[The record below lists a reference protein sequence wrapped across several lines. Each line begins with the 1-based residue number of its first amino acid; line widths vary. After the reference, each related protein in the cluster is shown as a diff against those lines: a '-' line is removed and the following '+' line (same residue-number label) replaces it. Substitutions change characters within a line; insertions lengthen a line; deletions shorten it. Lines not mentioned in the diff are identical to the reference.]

1 VQYFRFIDFKNMKEH
16 PFKILIIDENQELIS
31 TIEKTLKAEG
41 FSVSSSSNSREA
53 IQLAINELPQLVLV
67 DLLMPELDGIDIC
80 IELRHQV
87 ELINTLIVF
96 HSERNEDYSQIAA
109 FNAGADD
116 YILKPVKMRV
126 LVSRLKA
133 LLKRHSSH
141 QQITEKEQMTGL
153 TIDRERY
160 LIFLEGAEII
170 LPRKEFELLSLL
182 STSPRKVFTR
192 KEISQLIWGYEIF
205 AKNRTID
212 VHIRKLREKLG
223 DKYIKTI
230 KGIGYS
236 LEV

>member
-1 VQYFRFIDFKNMKEH
+1 MTTEN
-16 PFKILIIDENQELIS
+16 FKILVIDANPEVLSATEQALR
-31 TIEKTLKAEG
+31 AEH
-41 FSVSSSSNSREA
+41 FSVITSSDSREA
-53 IQLAINELPQLVLV
+53 IRLAKEELPQLVLV
-67 DLLMPELDGIDIC
+67 DLLMNELDGIDIC
-80 IELRHQV
+80 IELRN
-87 ELINTLIVF
+87 EKSLSDTLIVF
-96 HSERNEDYSQIAA
+96 HTERNEDYSQIAA

-116 YILKPVKMRV
+116 YIIKPVKARV

-133 LLKRHSSH
+133 LLKRHTTYTDASVK
-141 QQITEKEQMTGL
+141 KEVSGL

-160 LIFLEGAEII
+160 LILRDGEEII
-170 LPRKEFELLSLL
+170 LPRKEFELLALL

-205 AKNRTID
+205 SKNRTID

-223 DKYIKTI
+223 EKYIKTI

>member
-1 VQYFRFIDFKNMKEH
+1 MTTAS
-16 PFKILIIDENQELIS
+16 FKILVIDADLEVLS
-31 TIEKTLKAEG
+31 TTEAALKAEG
-41 FSVSSSSNSREA
+41 FIVFTSSVSREA
-53 IQLAINELPQLVLV
+53 IALAKQEIPQMVLV

-80 IELRHQV
+80 IELRAD
-87 ELINTLIVF
+87 ETLADTLIVF
-96 HSERNEDYSQIAA
+96 HTERNEDYSQIAA

-116 YILKPVKMRV
+116 YIIKPVKARV

-133 LLKRHSSH
+133 LLKRHAGYSDSSVK
-141 QQITEKEQMTGL
+141 KEVSGL

-160 LIFLEGAEII
+160 VIFKDGDEII
-170 LPRKEFELLSLL
+170 LPRKEFELLALL
-182 STSPRKVFTR
+182 ATSPRKVFTR

-205 AKNRTID
+205 SKNRTID

-223 DKYIKTI
+223 ERYIKTI

>member
-1 VQYFRFIDFKNMKEH
+1 MPTND
-16 PFKILIIDENQELIS
+16 FKILLIDSDEEAIS
-31 TIEKTLKAEG
+31 TVESSLKNEG
-41 FSVSSSSNSREA
+41 FSVICSTNSRAA
-53 IQLAINELPQLVLV
+53 IQLDATELPQLVLL
-67 DLLMPELDGIDIC
+67 DLLMNELDGIDIC
-80 IELRHQV
+80 LELRQNQAL
-87 ELINTLIVF
+87 ENTLIVF
-96 HSERNEDYSQIAA
+96 HTERNEDYSQIAA

-116 YILKPVKMRV
+116 YIIKPVKPRV
-126 LVSRLKA
+126 LISRLKA

-141 QQITEKEQMTGL
+141 QTEIDKTPLTGL
-153 TIDRERY
+153 TINRERY
-160 LIFLEGAEII
+160 LIYLEGVEII

-192 KEISQLIWGYEIF
+192 KEISQLIWGYEIY

-236 LEV
+236 LEI

>member
-1 VQYFRFIDFKNMKEH
+1 MTTAS
-16 PFKILIIDENQELIS
+16 FKILVIDADLEVLS
-31 TIEKTLKAEG
+31 TTEAALKAEG
-41 FSVSSSSNSREA
+41 FIVFTSSVSREA
-53 IQLAINELPQLVLV
+53 IALAKQELPQMVLV

-80 IELRHQV
+80 IELRAD
-87 ELINTLIVF
+87 ETLADTLIVF
-96 HSERNEDYSQIAA
+96 HTERNEDYSQIAA

-116 YILKPVKMRV
+116 YIIKPVKARV

-133 LLKRHSSH
+133 LLKRHVGYSDSSVK
-141 QQITEKEQMTGL
+141 KEVSGL

-160 LIFLEGAEII
+160 VIFKDGDEII
-170 LPRKEFELLSLL
+170 LPRKEFELLALL
-182 STSPRKVFTR
+182 ATSPRKVFTR

-205 AKNRTID
+205 SKNRTID

-223 DKYIKTI
+223 ERYIKTI